1 MVDKGVLL
9 IQLFL
14 MQYSS
19 ADSLYKQVEM
29 ALENV
34 EEWRRGYMNIKM
46 ALSVF
51 CRIWKAQF

>member
-1 MVDKGVLL
+1 
-9 IQLFL
+9 

-34 EEWRRGYMNIKM
+34 EEWRRGYTNIKM